1 MTGPNRPPDR
11 GAARAGAA
19 FGRAIERLVHV
30 GNVVIDL
37 VMNVPALPV
46 RGGDMLARSSFVTAG
61 GGYNVMT
68 AARRQGLPVTYA
80 GAHGTG
86 VFGDLARRQL
96 AEAGIDVAQPVT
108 AGVDTGFDVALVDA
122 QGERTFATSLGAE
135 ARLSRRDLDAVPVGP
150 ADAVYVSGYG
160 LVYPSNGPAIAG
172 WLGGLPEAV
181 LVVTDPGPLVA
192 DIPAP
197 VRDAVL
203 RRTDW
208 WSANLRE
215 AQALTGESNPV
226 RAAEA
231 LSGRTGRAGVV
242 VRTGPGGAVLKEY
255 GRPAVPVPGFAVS
268 QVDANGAGDAH
279 VGAFVAGLAR
289 GLNPADAVR
298 RANAAAAIAVTRPGP
313 ATAPTAAE
321 TDEFLATGR
330 APGRPGTALAG

>member
-1 MTGPNRPPDR
+1 M
-11 GAARAGAA
+11 
-19 FGRAIERLVHV
+19 IERLVHV

-46 RGGDMLARSSFVTAG
+46 RGGDMLAHSSQVTAG

-86 VFGDLARRQL
+86 PFGDLARRQL
-96 AEAGIDVAQPVT
+96 AEAGIDIAQPAT

-135 ARLSRRDLDAVPVGP
+135 ARLERQDLDAVPVGP
-150 ADAVYVSGYG
+150 SDAVYVSGYG

-172 WLGGLPEAV
+172 WLGGLPDRT
-181 LVVTDPGPLVA
+181 LVVTDPGPLVS
-192 DIPAP
+192 DIPEP

-203 RRTDW
+203 KRTDW

-215 AQALTGESNPV
+215 AQTLTGQSDPV

-231 LSGRTGRAGVV
+231 LSERTGRSGVL
-242 VRTGPGGAVLKEY
+242 VRIGPDGAVVKER
-255 GRPAVPVPGFAVS
+255 GRPAVVVPGFPVA

-279 VGAFVAGLAR
+279 VGVFIAGLAH
-289 GLNPADAVR
+289 GLSPVEAVR
-298 RANAAAAIAVTRPGP
+298 RANAAAAIAVTRSGP

-321 TDEFLATGR
+321 TDEFLAAAR
-330 APGRPGTALAG
+330 ALR

>member
-1 MTGPNRPPDR
+1 
-11 GAARAGAA
+11 
-19 FGRAIERLVHV
+19 
-30 GNVVIDL
+30 
-37 VMNVPALPV
+37 
-46 RGGDMLARSSFVTAG
+46 
-61 GGYNVMT
+61 
-68 AARRQGLPVTYA
+68 
-80 GAHGTG
+80 
-86 VFGDLARRQL
+86 
-96 AEAGIDVAQPVT
+96 
-108 AGVDTGFDVALVDA
+108 
-122 QGERTFATSLGAE
+122 
-135 ARLSRRDLDAVPVGP
+135 
-150 ADAVYVSGYG
+150 
-160 LVYPSNGPAIAG
+160 
-172 WLGGLPEAV
+172 
-181 LVVTDPGPLVA
+181 
-192 DIPAP
+192 
-197 VRDAVL
+197 
-203 RRTDW
+203 
-208 WSANLRE
+208 
-215 AQALTGESNPV
+215 LTGESNPV